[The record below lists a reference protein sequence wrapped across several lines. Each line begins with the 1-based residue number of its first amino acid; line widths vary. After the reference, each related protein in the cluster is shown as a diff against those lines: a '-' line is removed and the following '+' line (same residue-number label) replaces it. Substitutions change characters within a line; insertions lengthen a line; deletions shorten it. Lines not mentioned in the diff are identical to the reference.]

1 MRDKVTEWRSQNVQF
16 LRNNVKLKG
25 AVRLVLAQKFHYVE
39 NIEIKHTSKIIR
51 RRRNML
57 KGILKYGINLNNIQ
71 STISVAELRL
81 NQYII

>member
-1 MRDKVTEWRSQNVQF
+1 
-16 LRNNVKLKG
+16 
-25 AVRLVLAQKFHYVE
+25 
-39 NIEIKHTSKIIR
+39 
-51 RRRNML
+51 ML